1 MDIENKTIRTF
12 TILAIFIPIMA
23 ILAVTAP
30 SWIRVARMDFSMYW
44 QAGNMNFRGLYVY
57 DQPAWDANVIRP
69 GLDKVFNYPLP
80 FAILMTPFGMLFI
93 EKAYVIWIFF
103 AQTSLLI
110 TAIMIMSF
118 KHDRSAR
125 FELIALIGVLFFRP
139 IFTVIFSGQL
149 GTFLLLFLALS
160 ISLFHKQKWLFGGI
174 ILSLLCLKPSFGVFI
189 LAFAGTW
196 FLFQKHFQALF
207 GVGFGVLGLLL
218 LGMARDIGWAMDYI
232 RVGRHI
238 VNTYVSIN
246 TTIWGIVGLLFED
259 DAGLLILGIILFMIL
274 SVAELFFLWRGGN
287 ALSAFAVISSAT
299 PLSLILAPYSWSY
312 DQILLVIPILYVA
325 IQASRL
331 WGEDKSVLVFLAVD
345 ALAMALVVIAYS
357 IGHDIWSALVPLFVW
372 GGVIVVTFWKPIP
385 VENVQY

>member
-1 MDIENKTIRTF
+1 
-12 TILAIFIPIMA
+12 
-23 ILAVTAP
+23 
-30 SWIRVARMDFSMYW
+30 
-44 QAGNMNFRGLYVY
+44 
-57 DQPAWDANVIRP
+57 
-69 GLDKVFNYPLP
+69 LDKVFNYPLP

-218 LGMARDIGWAMDYI
+218 LGMARDIGWVMDYI
-232 RVGRHI
+232 RVGGHI

-246 TTIWGIVGLLFED
+246 TTIWGIVGLIFED

-274 SVAELFFLWRGGN
+274 SAAELFFLWRSGN
-287 ALSAFAVISSAT
+287 TLNAFAVISSAI

-372 GGVIVVTFWKPIP
+372 GGVVVVTFWKPIP